1 MQAKSKIKY
10 VMNLSAKHKSF
21 CDEYLANGFNATQ
34 AYKSVYGVSDKVA
47 GSSAPRLL
55 ENARVKDYLQQEGQK
70 TAQKLQ
76 ITKEEL
82 LIDLVDIKNNNKGIR
97 DVTAMK
103 AIELISKMSGFDAP
117 TRQEISIQEQ
127 PLLPDEDN

>member
-1 MQAKSKIKY
+1 MKIKF
-10 VMNLSAKHKSF
+10 NLILSPKHKSF
-21 CDEYLANGFNATQ
+21 CDEYLSNGLNATQ
-34 AYKSVYGVSDKVA
+34 AYKSVYGVSDSVA
-47 GSSAPRLL
+47 GPSGDRLL
-55 ENARVKDYLQQEGQK
+55 KNAKIKDYLQEEGEK
-70 TAQKLQ
+70 TAERLQ

-82 LIDLVDIKNNNKGIR
+82 LNDLVDIKNNNKGIR

-127 PLLPDEDN
+127 PLLPDEEN

>member
-1 MQAKSKIKY
+1 
-10 VMNLSAKHKSF
+10 MNLSAKHKSF

-34 AYKSVYGVSDKVA
+34 AYKSVYKTTDKVSES
-47 GSSAPRLL
+47 SSARLL
-55 ENARVKDYLQQEGQK
+55 RNDKVMEYLQIEGQK
-70 TAQKLQ
+70 TAERLQ

-82 LIDLVDIKNNNKGIR
+82 LNDLVDIKNNNKGIR

>member
-1 MQAKSKIKY
+1 
-10 VMNLSAKHKSF
+10 MNLSAKHKAF
-21 CDEYLANGFNATQ
+21 CDEYLANGMNALQ
-34 AYKSVYGVSDKVA
+34 AYKSVYKVTDKVA
-47 GSSAPRLL
+47 GASGVRLL
-55 ENARVKDYLQQEGQK
+55 DNVNVKDYLQIEGQK

>member
-1 MQAKSKIKY
+1 LLRNDKIR
-10 VMNLSAKHKSF
+10 
-21 CDEYLANGFNATQ
+21 EYL
-34 AYKSVYGVSDKVA
+34 
-47 GSSAPRLL
+47 
-55 ENARVKDYLQQEGQK
+55 QEQGES
-70 TAQKLQ
+70 TAERLQ

-82 LIDLVDIKNNNKGIR
+82 LNDLVDIKNNNKGIR

>member
-1 MQAKSKIKY
+1 MKIKFRLI
-10 VMNLSAKHKSF
+10 LSPKHKLF
-21 CDEYLANGFNATQ
+21 CDEYLSNGLNATQ
-34 AYKSVYGVSDKVA
+34 AYKSVYQTTDKVA
-47 GSSAPRLL
+47 EASSCRLL
-55 ENARVKDYLQQEGQK
+55 RNDKVIEYLQQEGEK

-82 LIDLVDIKNNNKGIR
+82 LNDLVDIKNNNKGIR

>member
-1 MQAKSKIKY
+1 MS
-10 VMNLSAKHKSF
+10 LSVKHKSF
-21 CDEYLANGFNATQ
+21 CDEYLSNGLNDTQ
-34 AYKSVYGVSDKVA
+34 AYKTIYKVSDKVA
-47 GSSAPRLL
+47 GSSGPRLM
-55 ENARVKDYLQQEGQK
+55 ENDRIKEYLQQEGEK
-70 TAQKLQ
+70 TAQRLQ

-82 LIDLVDIKNNNKGIR
+82 LNDLVDIKNNNKGVR

-127 PLLPDEDN
+127 PLLPDEDE

>member
-1 MQAKSKIKY
+1 MS
-10 VMNLSAKHKSF
+10 LSAKHKAF
-21 CDEYLANGFNATQ
+21 CDEYLSNGLNATQ
-34 AYKSVYGVSDKVA
+34 AYKSVYKTTDKVA
-47 GSSAPRLL
+47 EASSSRLL
-55 ENARVKDYLQQEGQK
+55 LNVKVKDYLQEEGQK
-70 TAQKLQ
+70 TAERLQ

-82 LIDLVDIKNNNKGIR
+82 LNDLVDIKNNNKGVR

-127 PLLPDEDN
+127 PLLPDDE

>member
-1 MQAKSKIKY
+1 
-10 VMNLSAKHKSF
+10 MNLSAKHKSF

-34 AYKSVYGVSDKVA
+34 AYKSVYKTTDKVSES
-47 GSSAPRLL
+47 SSARLL
-55 ENARVKDYLQQEGQK
+55 RNDKVMEYLQIEGEK
-70 TAQKLQ
+70 TAERLQ

-82 LIDLVDIKNNNKGIR
+82 LNDLVDIKNNNKGIR

>member
-1 MQAKSKIKY
+1 MS
-10 VMNLSAKHKSF
+10 LSAKHKAF
-21 CDEYLANGFNATQ
+21 CDEYLANGLNATQ
-34 AYKSVYGVSDKVA
+34 AYKSVYKTTDKVA
-47 GSSAPRLL
+47 EASASRLL
-55 ENARVKDYLQQEGQK
+55 LNAKLKEYLQQEGEK

-127 PLLPDEDN
+127 PLLPDEE